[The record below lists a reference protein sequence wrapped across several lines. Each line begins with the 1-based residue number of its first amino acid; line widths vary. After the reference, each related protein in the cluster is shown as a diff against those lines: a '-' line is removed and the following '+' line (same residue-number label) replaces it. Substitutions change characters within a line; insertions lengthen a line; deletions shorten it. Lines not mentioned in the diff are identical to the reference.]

1 MENQIH
7 TEDHREVIED
17 GKETELAFST
27 LKIRKHMAVKMKP
40 G

>member
-7 TEDHREVIED
+7 TEDQREVTED
-17 GKETELAFST
+17 RKETELAFGT
-27 LKIRKHMAVKMKP
+27 LKIRKHMAVKMTP